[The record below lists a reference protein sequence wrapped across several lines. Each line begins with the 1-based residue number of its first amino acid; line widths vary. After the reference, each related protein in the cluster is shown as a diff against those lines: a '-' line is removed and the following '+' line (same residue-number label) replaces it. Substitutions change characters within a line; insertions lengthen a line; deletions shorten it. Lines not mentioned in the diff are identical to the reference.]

1 MSQNSDCKKSNNILF
16 TIYEQLCTSSTIDMH
31 EKLFKS
37 GFLKNFIEDMN
48 FIDDLNFQEH
58 PRYIL
63 LILRNTLES
72 TIVFKALNKKHST
85 VPEIYA
91 DYLGEHVDLDC
102 YESIN
107 TIDDNPQQVLKN
119 LVGNRMTL
127 YRNNFRELSQ
137 IFEIPE
143 DETSLYNLYKVLSDY
158 CHNSYFE
165 DIMESIA
172 VTQPDYDVPKSK
184 DECKKII
191 NTIKLTLITSVIEEF
206 HDDSPKG
213 STVCLAKDI

>member
-1 MSQNSDCKKSNNILF
+1 
-16 TIYEQLCTSSTIDMH
+16 
-31 EKLFKS
+31 
-37 GFLKNFIEDMN
+37 MN

-91 DYLGEHVDLDC
+91 DYLGEYVDLDC

-143 DETSLYNLYKVLSDY
+143 DETSLYNLYKFYLIIVITVILKILW
-158 CHNSYFE
+158 NLLQLLNR
-165 DIMESIA
+165 IM
-172 VTQPDYDVPKSK
+172 T
-184 DECKKII
+184 
-191 NTIKLTLITSVIEEF
+191 
-206 HDDSPKG
+206 SPKVR
-213 STVCLAKDI
+213 TNVKK